1 MLAPIVLFVYNRSW
15 HTRQT
20 IEALQKNELAAESD
34 LFIFADGPKT
44 NATEICRLQI
54 IQVRKYIHS
63 IGGFKSVTIEEAPT
77 NKGLANSVIAGVTKI
92 INKYGKVIV
101 VEDDIVS
108 HPFFLRFMNDA
119 LDTYQKNSKIFV
131 ICATMEKFDFPRFY
145 NKDVFLTYR
154 MGSWGWATWKD
165 RFDSINWDI
174 NTYPIIKNTTNKQIS
189 KLCRGGSDL
198 WPMLQDQ
205 LYGRIDAWDI
215 LMQYNMSIQNKY
227 SIRPVKSMVSNIG
240 MDGTG
245 IHCGNSNIQLLP
257 LYDKDNYCIKLPD
270 NPRENKAITRII
282 GPKTKLQNE
291 IKYQKKKYYDW
302 YVFHSFWMRRHRC
315 RIQKPSNTIL
325 IIRIDA
331 IGDSIIWLDQAKE
344 YRKAFPNHKLVL
356 LHNKAWSDIAK
367 QMSWFDEYVS
377 FDRTRINDKKYYLQ
391 LISQLNN
398 YAFEK
403 IFSPV
408 FSRDFFTVDW
418 LVHNI
423 NAKEKIGYDGDY
435 LNCNGMI
442 DHNIYI
448 IKKYNSSDLKKI
460 ADNWYTKLVPN
471 NNQCFMEL
479 QRNAHFV
486 RQTIKP
492 DFKCALPTIP
502 FKIPMFDCIPKE
514 EYAIFFL
521 GASTTLRT
529 WPVNKFHQIEQHIP
543 YKKIILCGSS
553 SDSILAHT
561 YQSFGC
567 SSDKTI
573 IDLTG
578 KTTLIELISVI
589 HNASLIITNE
599 TSASHIAVATRTPS
613 ICLLGGGHFGRFHP
627 YHVENISDEE
637 KNYLPSVVT
646 SHINN
651 CFKCNWI
658 CKYPLQ
664 NSRWKCIDEIQ
675 IEDVIRT
682 INEIIK
688 RRDVI

>member
-1 MLAPIVLFVYNRSW
+1 MTLAPIILFVYNRPW

-20 IEALQKNELAAESD
+20 VEALQKNELAAESD
-34 LFIFADGPKT
+34 LFIFADGPKP
-44 NATEICRLQI
+44 NASEECLANISK
-54 IQVRKYIHS
+54 VRNYIHK
-63 IGGFKSVTIEEAPT
+63 IDGFKSITIEEAHE

-108 HPFFLRFMNDA
+108 HPFFLRFMNEA

-131 ICATMEKFDFPRFY
+131 VCATMEKFDFPRFY

-302 YVFHSFWMRRHRC
+302 YVFHSFWMRRQRC

-344 YRKAFPNHKLVL
+344 YRKAYPDHKLVL
-356 LHNKAWSDIAK
+356 LHNKAWTDIAERLPY
-367 QMSWFDEYVS
+367 FDECIP
-377 FDRTRINDKKYYLQ
+377 FDRTKVCNIEYYKT
-391 LISQLNN
+391 LISTLNK
-398 YAFEK
+398 YTYERVY
-403 IFSPV
+403 SPV
-408 FSRDFFTVDW
+408 FSRDFITVDW
-418 LVHNI
+418 IVHNV
-423 NAKEKIGYDGDY
+423 NANEKIGYEGDY
-435 LNCNGMI
+435 QNNYGALANNLYYRR
-442 DHNIYI
+442 HSN
-448 IKKYNSSDLKKI
+448 KYDLKAI
-460 ADNWYTKLVPN
+460 ADSWYTKLVPN
-471 NNQCFMEL
+471 DKSCIMEL

-486 RQTIKP
+486 RQTLNHE
-492 DFKCALPTIP
+492 FKSNLPTIP
-502 FKIPMFDCIPKE
+502 FELLKSDLIPASK
-514 EYAIFFL
+514 YAVLVL
-521 GASTTLRT
+521 GAGVAQRM
-529 WPVNKFHQIEQHIP
+529 WAIPNFVHIVQNLP
-543 YKKIILCGSS
+543 YSYIVLCGSENEQYLS
-553 SDSILAHT
+553 ESFTNEYKGDKKILN
-561 YQSFGC
+561 
-567 SSDKTI
+567 
-573 IDLTG
+573 LTG
-578 KTTLIELISVI
+578 KTNLIELTSIIS
-589 HNASLIITNE
+589 NASLIITNE
-599 TSASHIAVATRTPS
+599 TSSSHIAVATRTPS
-613 ICLLGGGHFGRFHP
+613 VCLLGGGHYGRFHP
-627 YHVENISDEE
+627 YKVENINEDD
-637 KNYLPSVVT
+637 KKFLPVVVT
-646 SHINN
+646 ARDKS
-651 CFKCNWI
+651 CFNCNWI
-658 CKYPLQ
+658 CKFPLQ
-664 NSRWKCIDEIQ
+664 NKRWRCIDDIKV
-675 IEDVIRT
+675 EDVAAAIQNVLT
-682 INEIIK
+682 
-688 RRDVI
+688 